1 MVGLVELYAFT
12 KVLAD
17 DYAAVMQ
24 EISIEYG
31 SQIKGTKDIS
41 LSMGWEKPRKRRIQ
55 EVNDGRP
62 PDTTDTLLKKV
73 KLGQPKN
80 SVNVDQNPHLT
91 YPCYKASNDTRL

>member
-1 MVGLVELYAFT
+1 MVGVVEQHAFT

-24 EISIEYG
+24 GISIEYG

-55 EVNDGRP
+55 EVKNGRP
-62 PDTTDTLLKKV
+62 PDIYYQHLAQEIKARTTKEL
-73 KLGQPKN
+73 
-80 SVNVDQNPHLT
+80 SE
-91 YPCYKASNDTRL
+91 C